1 MKIKK
6 IIKSYSISGIKKAVN
21 DMEYDITT
29 KTILLYML
37 SLVIIPIIAG
47 LILRLKLIYIAIAS
61 IIYLFTLPLVIKL
74 KYKFDYERNRF
85 NSVTDYIERMIY
97 SYRKNGKIYASLIDV
112 RDASK
117 GKLKKV
123 INNAITFIDEGKINN
138 SQLSLYNEAFKIIEK
153 EYPCTR
159 LITLHNYLE
168 DVELNGGEYD
178 NTLNIILEDVRGWSI
193 RTSNYRVGRKNVKGK
208 VVLSILLAVIT
219 SFFTL
224 NMIPA
229 EYTYKIIPNLSYQI
243 MTTINLIMYIIL
255 YLITLS
261 MVGKTYLDIEEDEVM
276 DEGNPY
282 KRALDRKEKFIT
294 NKKKKTIQSVIIG
307 ILGISCAV
315 ISSVIIKNKLISI
328 PVLFITLMIIIQ
340 PFYTYKNDIKKI
352 SKEIKTKYPEW
363 IRNLIIQLQTNN
375 VSISIQRSLKTC
387 PYAIKHEVEKLL
399 EGIDKNPGNR
409 EPFDNFCKDH
419 DLPTL
424 KRSIDYLYY
433 ITIYGSTEQQ
443 TQLDYLIEQN
453 NYMIEEEEKI
463 KNDDSLSV
471 ISLLIL
477 APMIISMAKIILDMY
492 SLFLVFENVIFF

>member
-1 MKIKK
+1 MEIKK
-6 IIKSYSISGIKKAVN
+6 IIKNYSIAGIKETVEE
-21 DMEYDITT
+21 MEYTITG
-29 KTILLYML
+29 KKILLYMIL
-37 SLVIIPIIAG
+37 LIMFPIISG
-47 LILRLKLIYIAIAS
+47 YFLKMEFPFIAVAS

-74 KYKFDYERNRF
+74 KYKFNYERNKF
-85 NSVTDYIERMIY
+85 NDITDYIERMIY
-97 SYRKNGKIYASLIDV
+97 SYRKNGKIYAALIDV

-123 INNAITFIDEGKINN
+123 IDKAIKFIDEGKVDN
-138 SQLSLYNEAFKIIEK
+138 STTSLYNEAFKIIEK

-178 NTLNIILEDVRGWSI
+178 NTLNIILDDVRSWSI
-193 RTSNYRVGRKNVKGK
+193 RTSNYGVGRKNVKGK
-208 VVLSILLAVIT
+208 ILLSVFLAVLT

-224 NMIPA
+224 HMIPS
-229 EYTYKIIPNLSYQI
+229 EYMNKIIPNLSYQI
-243 MTTINLIMYIIL
+243 MTTANLIMYIIL
-255 YLITLS
+255 YLVTLNI
-261 MVGKTYLDIEEDEVM
+261 VGRTYLDIEEEEVV

-282 KRALDRKEKFIT
+282 KRAVDRKNKFIE
-294 NKKKKTIQSVIIG
+294 KKKSKIIQSVIIG
-307 ILGISCAV
+307 ILGIA
-315 ISSVIIKNKLISI
+315 SSVVAAMLLKNKLICI
-328 PVLFITLMIIIQ
+328 PVMIITIMIMIQ
-340 PFYTYKNDIKKI
+340 PFYTYMNDVKKI
-352 SKEIKTKYPEW
+352 SKEIENKYPVW

-399 EGIDKNPGNR
+399 EGIDKKPGDR
-409 EPFDNFCKDH
+409 KPFDNFCKDH

-433 ITIYGSTEQQ
+433 ITIYGDTEHQ

-453 NYMIEEEEKI
+453 NYMTEVEEKI

-471 ISLLIL
+471 TSLLIL
-477 APMIISMAKIILDMY
+477 APMLISMAKIILDMC
-492 SLFLVFENVIFF
+492 SLFFVFENVIF